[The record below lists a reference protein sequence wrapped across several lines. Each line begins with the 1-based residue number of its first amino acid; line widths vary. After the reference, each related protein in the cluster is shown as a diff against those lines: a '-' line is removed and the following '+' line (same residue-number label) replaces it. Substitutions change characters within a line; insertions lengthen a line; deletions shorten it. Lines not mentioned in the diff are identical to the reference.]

1 MLGGIL
7 RGWNFRWVEFSWVEF
22 SWNRTA
28 LPSASS
34 SVEFRPPVK
43 LTICNLNKK
52 KRNVDTNDELIQV
65 ALAKLQEKK
74 NDDDDSSAFGVVVA
88 TQIKKMDKKQA
99 TIATK
104 LINATLYQGAMNM
117 LETTTQIVTVTN
129 IP

>member
-1 MLGGIL
+1 MPQLHCHQL
-7 RGWNFRWVEFSWVEF
+7 VHQLSF
-22 SWNRTA
+22 
-28 LPSASS
+28 
-34 SVEFRPPVK
+34 K
-43 LTICNLNKK
+43 LTTCNLNKK
-52 KRNVDTNDELIQV
+52 KRKVDTNDELIQV

-99 TIATK
+99 TIARK
-104 LINATLYQGAMNM
+104 LIKYTLYQGAMNM